1 MNSFF
6 LSETSGEKILFVS
19 IFDSRIVQSTQ
30 NQVIYNS
37 NGRKKLNIGNEKYY
51 AVIAGK
57 IVPCI
62 KQS

>member
-1 MNSFF
+1 MVR
-6 LSETSGEKILFVS
+6 KILFVS
-19 IFDSRIVQSTQ
+19 IFNSRIVQSIQ
-30 NQVIYNS
+30 NKVIYNS